1 MIITCRSVCFSS
13 DGKKI
18 ASGSWDKTVRVW
30 NLETGECIKTFEGH
44 NDVVRSVCFS
54 SDGKKIA
61 SGGGY
66 YDKTVRVW
74 NVETGECIKTFEG
87 HNDVARSV
95 CFSSDGKK
103 IASGSCDKTV
113 RVWHVETGECT
124 WSGEDLNAS
133 PLSAEEVK
141 YFRSKSDQFGGTIP
155 FTPDTSSY
163 SLYIHDNAGCIIEN
177 KKTVHALKYIR
188 VDDPII
194 TK

>member
-1 MIITCRSVCFSS
+1 MWHVETGECIKTFEGHNGSVWSVCFSS

-18 ASGSWDKTVRVW
+18 ASGSHDETVRVW
-30 NLETGECIKTFEGH
+30 H
-44 NDVVRSVCFS
+44 
-54 SDGKKIA
+54 
-61 SGGGY
+61 
-66 YDKTVRVW
+66 
-74 NVETGECIKTFEG
+74 VETGECIKTFEG
-87 HNDVARSV
+87 HNGSVWSV

-103 IASGSCDKTV
+103 IASGSLDNTV

-141 YFRSKSDQFGGTIP
+141 YFRSISDQFGGTIP

-163 SLYIHDNAGCIIEN
+163 RLYIHDNAGCIIEN
-177 KKTVHALKYIR
+177 KKTVHALKYIQ